1 MFYQVIFYT
10 FFKFVL
16 ILFSLADINQS
27 DLLNDI
33 FNRIINDLDDFK
45 FIIKKLN
52 LVISDKKYKFS
63 NYFELLQ
70 EFFEKI
76 EVNTSSLSDSLMVL
90 SNKLFSSRLYIF

>member
-52 LVISDKKYKFS
+52 LVISDKKHKFS